1 MGNSLIARARARA
14 YQAYTRLGFGLA
26 ARYRPLLARTTF
38 VGVTG
43 SCGKT
48 TAKELA
54 AAVLTTRFKGRA
66 NPASYNAPPH
76 LDRTILRVRPW
87 DAFCLLELSPT
98 KMGKLVFDHV
108 LRMVRPQIGVMT
120 VIGTDHIRTYR
131 TIEVIAAEKSKLI
144 AALPA
149 HGTAI
154 LNFDD
159 PHVRSMRSLCA
170 GRVISYGLAP
180 EAMLRAEGFDVH
192 ERAFDV
198 TKHADAAAAVD
209 AIEAQTGPIEILV
222 NNAGMQRRGP
232 IQDYAASDW
241 DALMATN
248 LDSVFHVGQAVA
260 RRMIP
265 RGRGRIINI
274 CSVMSE
280 LGRPGIAPYTAS
292 KGAVKML
299 TKGMA
304 IDLGPLGI
312 TVNGIGPGY
321 FKTELNQ
328 ALVDDEKF
336 SSWLI
341 GRTPSR
347 RWGDVEDLAGAAVFL
362 ASDAA
367 RFVNGHILY
376 VDGGVTASI

>member
-1 MGNSLIARARARA
+1 MTVLDSF
-14 YQAYTRLGFGLA
+14 RLDGRLA
-26 ARYRPLLARTTF
+26 L
-38 VGVTG
+38 VTG
-43 SCGKT
+43 SSAGIGLAIARGLGQAGARLVLNGRDAVK
-48 TAKELA
+48 LA
-54 AAVLTTRFKGRA
+54 AAA
-66 NPASYNAPPH
+66 
-76 LDRTILRVRPW
+76 
-87 DAFCLLELSPT
+87 
-98 KMGKLVFDHV
+98 
-108 LRMVRPQIGVMT
+108 
-120 VIGTDHIRTYR
+120 
-131 TIEVIAAEKSKLI
+131 
-144 AALPA
+144 AAL
-149 HGTAI
+149 
-154 LNFDD
+154 
-159 PHVRSMRSLCA
+159 RSE
-170 GRVISYGLAP
+170 GL
-180 EAMLRAEGFDVH
+180 DVH

-198 TKHADAAAAVD
+198 TKHAEVAAAVD
-209 AIEAQTGPIEILV
+209 AIEAEAGPIEILV
-222 NNAGMQRRGP
+222 NNAGMQLRGP
-232 IQDYAASDW
+232 IQDYAAGDW
-241 DALMATN
+241 DRLMRTN

-260 RRMIP
+260 RKMIP
-265 RGRGRIINI
+265 RGRGRIVNI

-304 IDLGPLGI
+304 IDLGPLGL